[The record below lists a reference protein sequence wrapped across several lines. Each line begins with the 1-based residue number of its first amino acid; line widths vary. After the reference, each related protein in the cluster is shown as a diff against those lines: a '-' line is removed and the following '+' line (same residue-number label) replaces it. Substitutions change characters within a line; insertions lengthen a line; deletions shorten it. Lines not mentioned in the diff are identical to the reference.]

1 MVIVAP
7 LSVAFV
13 LAAGG
18 AALVMIGAVSA
29 LLSANAIKRVGG
41 LLVSGFGAVATL
53 AAIGAG
59 SAPII
64 AGVAVLFVY
73 AVVGTTIVVRLQE
86 SYGSIEAPEIDAAD
100 AESDAK
106 ERAS

>member
-1 MVIVAP
+1 MTVAP
-7 LSVAFV
+7 LSVEFV
-13 LAAGG
+13 LVGGG
-18 AALVMIGAVSA
+18 AALVMIGAAAA

-41 LLVSGFGAVATL
+41 LLVSGFGAVAAL
-53 AAIGAG
+53 AAMGAG
-59 SAPII
+59 SGPVI

-73 AVVGTTIVVRLQE
+73 AVVGTAIVVRLQE

-100 AESDAK
+100 AESDAQ